1 MVPAICWALIS
12 LALQPTSTLLA
23 SCRVW
28 TQGLDGHLKVPQTGA
43 IQYDWAREHNCGLH
57 ERTCLH
63 AAQALRTPSP
73 LRVEDRKHPL
83 IQPVYQWNF
92 SYGFVFVWF
101 WVCFFLMKEGYRSFP
116 EVTQPTSARTHL
128 DLDKCQIKSKAR
140 IKIKHSLITQKL
152 KNTCWAYL
160 KYLNNTLSNCT
171 LNCKIAF
178 SISSMFPTQLKSSP
192 GILNKDD

>member
-1 MVPAICWALIS
+1 MDTSRCPRQVSFSMTGLGSTTVVCMKGHVYM
-12 LALQPTSTLLA
+12 QPRLWGHPVLSGYKTENTHPFNQFINETLVTVLF
-23 SCRVW
+23 
-28 TQGLDGHLKVPQTGA
+28 L
-43 IQYDWAREHNCGLH
+43 
-57 ERTCLH
+57 
-63 AAQALRTPSP
+63 
-73 LRVEDRKHPL
+73 
-83 IQPVYQWNF
+83 F
-92 SYGFVFVWF
+92 GFVV
-101 WVCFFLMKEGYRSFP
+101 VFFLMKEGYRSFP

-128 DLDKCQIKSKAR
+128 DLDKCQIQSRAR

-160 KYLNNTLSNCT
+160 KYLNNTFSNCT